1 MRKCNSTMAFG
12 NRIWE
17 ASTHLLH
24 ASWTDTKKPVDSC
37 KIQFGNLA
45 RTVCSISTQWHMA
58 HVKSPNHNNKK
69 HWSYNLEVVYLT
81 HNRLMAVLRRL
92 LEVVPAANLTIIHN
106 YANKHNHACLS
117 SWCCNCEWSYVHVF
131 VVVSLLASCRSL
143 RAALA
148 VVWQFCGHGK
158 CLFGHVCGYASN
170 RNTENERL
178 VWTMIMKNS
187 YE

>member
-24 ASWTDTKKPVDSC
+24 AYWTDTKKPVDSC
-37 KIQFGNLA
+37 KIQFTNLA
-45 RTVCSISTQWHMA
+45 STVCSISTQWHMA

-92 LEVVPAANLTIIHN
+92 LEVVPATNLTIIDNH
-106 YANKHNHACLS
+106 ANKHNHACLS
-117 SWCCNCEWSYVHVF
+117 SWCCNRVWSYVHVF
-131 VVVSLLASCRSL
+131 IVVSLLASCRSL
-143 RAALA
+143 RAPIGCCMTILWSWKMF
-148 VVWQFCGHGK
+148 VST
-158 CLFGHVCGYASN
+158 CLSLRVKHKQREWA
-170 RNTENERL
+170 
-178 VWTMIMKNS
+178 MIMNDYYK
-187 YE
+187 

>member
-1 MRKCNSTMAFG
+1 MAFG

-24 ASWTDTKKPVDSC
+24 AYWTDTKKPVDSC

-92 LEVVPAANLTIIHN
+92 LEVVPATNRTMIDNH
-106 YANKHNHACLS
+106 ANKHNHACLS
-117 SWCCNCEWSYVHVF
+117 SWCCNRVWSYVHVLI
-131 VVVSLLASCRSL
+131 VVSLLASCRSL
-143 RAALA
+143 RPPIGCCMTNLWSWKMF
-148 VVWQFCGHGK
+148 VW
-158 CLFGHVCGYASN
+158 ASMWL
-170 RNTENERL
+170 RL
-178 VWTMIMKNS
+178 KQKQR
-187 YE
+187 